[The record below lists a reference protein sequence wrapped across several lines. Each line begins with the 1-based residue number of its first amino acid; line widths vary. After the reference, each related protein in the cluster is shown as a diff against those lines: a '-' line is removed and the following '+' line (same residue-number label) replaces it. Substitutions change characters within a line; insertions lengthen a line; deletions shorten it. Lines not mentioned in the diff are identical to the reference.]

1 MRQRLLA
8 RLEAFVD
15 VAEEFNQLPGLR
27 GIAARVLH
35 ELGKLWP
42 ETDPLPL
49 YPAFRDVTRDQG
61 KAT

>member
-1 MRQRLLA
+1 
-8 RLEAFVD
+8 

-35 ELGKLWP
+35 ELGKPWP